1 MGGLKCFLS
10 VNTPFVF
17 LYFWW
22 TTLDDDGLGSYLAGG
37 LVWHT
42 SCSGTKGKL
51 KPPYP
56 EGMCFLAATQHQ
68 YYCNRHAWSK
78 TGERSAGTS
87 INYPPLKRIP
97 TCYYDFTAIA
107 AVNSVD
113 GVKLPMAT
121 VLWRVIIKKSSPSL
135 FPPCFTLALLLCC
148 MTKRQLILIIRAL
161 TVIPHFGR
169 PLFP

>member
-1 MGGLKCFLS
+1 M
-10 VNTPFVF
+10 
-17 LYFWW
+17 
-22 TTLDDDGLGSYLAGG
+22 LDDDGLGSYLAAGS
-37 LVWHT
+37 VWHT
-42 SCSGTKGKL
+42 SCSGTRGKL
-51 KPPYP
+51 KPPNP
-56 EGMCFLAATQHQ
+56 AGMCFLAATQHRC
-68 YYCNRHAWSK
+68 YRYSHAWSK
-78 TGERSAGTS
+78 TDERSAGTS
-87 INYPPLKRIP
+87 VNYPPLKRIS

-135 FPPCFTLALLLCC
+135 FPPCSTLALLLCC

>member
-1 MGGLKCFLS
+1 M
-10 VNTPFVF
+10 
-17 LYFWW
+17 
-22 TTLDDDGLGSYLAGG
+22 LDDDGLGSYLAGG
-37 LVWHT
+37 LVWHMG
-42 SCSGTKGKL
+42 CRGTRGKI
-51 KPPYP
+51 KPPNLA
-56 EGMCFLAATQHQ
+56 GMCFLAATQHQ
-68 YYCNRHAWSK
+68 YYRYSRAWSE
-78 TGERSAGTS
+78 TGERSVGTS
-87 INYPPLKRIP
+87 VNYLPLKRIF

-121 VLWRVIIKKSSPSL
+121 VLWRVIIKESRPSL

-161 TVIPHFGR
+161 TIIPHFGR